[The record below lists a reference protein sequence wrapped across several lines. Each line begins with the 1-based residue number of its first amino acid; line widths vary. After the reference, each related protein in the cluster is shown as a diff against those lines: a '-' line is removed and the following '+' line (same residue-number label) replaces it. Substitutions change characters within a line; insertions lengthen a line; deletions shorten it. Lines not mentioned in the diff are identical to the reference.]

1 MTLLNVGFSHHTAS
15 LDVLERYVLSR
26 EQADKLAADLAR
38 SDYVDEALVVTTCN
52 RVEVYADTERFHAGI
67 DDVTDLLA
75 RHCGADPAEL
85 TAILHV
91 RYDEAVVAHA
101 FTVAAGLD
109 SMAVGETEI
118 LGQMRAALRHGQDGL
133 TVGPVLNGLIQH
145 ALRVGKR
152 VHAETELDGVAR
164 SLVDL
169 GFALVAGRLGDL
181 AGTRVLVVGAGSMA
195 ALSTSLLART
205 HHADVLVVNRTPS
218 KAQRLAVDYG
228 ATAIDLADLAAAL
241 DEVDLVVSCTGAP
254 GSVLRLDLVGPAL
267 ARRDPA
273 RGPLALLDLGM
284 PRDLTPEVAA
294 LPGTSV
300 LDLRAIAGRSDI
312 PASVI
317 DPVRAIVG
325 AEVDAY
331 ADALAR
337 AEASPTVAALRSMAG
352 DVVELELGR
361 LWQRA
366 PELTDAERAE
376 VQRAVHRV
384 VEKLLH
390 TPTVRAKE
398 LRETPAGSS
407 YADALRELFALDPTR
422 VGAITHGEVTR

>member
-15 LDVLERYVLSR
+15 LDVLERYALSR
-26 EQADKLAADLAR
+26 EQADKLAADLVR
-38 SDYVDEALVVTTCN
+38 SDYVVEALVVTTCN

-67 DDVTDLLA
+67 DDVADLLA
-75 RHCGADPAEL
+75 RHCGADPAEM
-85 TAILHV
+85 TAMLHV

-109 SMAVGETEI
+109 SLAVGETEI
-118 LGQMRAALRHGQDGL
+118 LGQMRSALRHGQDGM

-152 VHAETELDGVAR
+152 VHAESELDGVAR

-169 GFALVAGRLGDL
+169 GLELVAGRIGAL
-181 AGTRVLVVGAGSMA
+181 AGIRVLVVGAGSMA
-195 ALSTSLLART
+195 ALSTSLLAGAYQ
-205 HHADVLVVNRTPS
+205 ADVLVANRTPS
-218 KAQRLAVDYG
+218 KAERLAVAYG
-228 ATAIDLADLAAAL
+228 ATAVRLADLAQTL

-254 GSVLRLDLVGPAL
+254 GSVLGVDVVAAAL

-284 PRDLTPEVAA
+284 PRDVTPEVAG
-294 LPGTSV
+294 LPRITV
-300 LDLRAIAGRSDI
+300 LDLRAIAARSDI

-317 DPVRAIVG
+317 EPVRAIVA
-325 AEVDAY
+325 AEVVGY
-331 ADALAR
+331 ADALVR

-352 DVVELELGR
+352 DVVERELGR
-361 LWQRA
+361 LWQRT
-366 PELTDAERAE
+366 PELTGAQRLE

-407 YADALRELFALDPTR
+407 YADALRELFALDPGRVDALTR
-422 VGAITHGEVTR
+422 GEAPR